1 LDFGCG
7 EGTLLSFLIQ
17 PFEESPIT
25 RLAGVDISR
34 EAIEQA
40 KEICYPWDY
49 DREFLR
55 LTPLTIDIYQG
66 ATYNFDSRNSIL
78 FVEFIINF

>member
-1 LDFGCG
+1 MDFGCG
-7 EGTLLSFLIQ
+7 EGSLLSFLVQ
-17 PFEESPIT
+17 SFEESPIT

-34 EAIEQA
+34 EAVEQA
-40 KEICYPWDY
+40 VKTCRPWDY

-66 ATYNFDSRNSIL
+66 ATL
-78 FVEFIINF
+78 